1 MLCHPPLPPSIP
13 VQCVM
18 KALYSNAS
26 ELQYTCS
33 QLAAGCVWG
42 GRDTHLKH
50 LWYPLHTTTNR
61 SCGSQGSAG
70 LGNLN
75 TSFRNMGEVW
85 THKYWA
91 PALQCNTA
99 EPLLTQSPITCHRS
113 LHQSTT
119 ALPATIQLYRINNA
133 KPQPS
138 LYSDSP
144 CIYIYT
150 DTHRITHSQLAVSLV
165 NKCFSYQGKLIQ
177 VIKVLQGKSSTE
189 PEALGSASTIYIK
202 YHTILFYTS
211 SFERLCTFSH

>member
-75 TSFRNMGEVW
+75 TSFRNTGEVR
-85 THKYWA
+85 THTNTE
-91 PALQCNTA
+91 PQHCNAT
-99 EPLLTQSPITCHRS
+99 LLSLSCLCHLSR
-113 LHQSTT
+113 
-119 ALPATIQLYRINNA
+119 AT
-133 KPQPS
+133 
-138 LYSDSP
+138 DP
-144 CIYIYT
+144 CIRAPQHY
-150 DTHRITHSQLAVSLV
+150 QLP
-165 NKCFSYQGKLIQ
+165 Y
-177 VIKVLQGKSSTE
+177 
-189 PEALGSASTIYIK
+189 
-202 YHTILFYTS
+202 
-211 SFERLCTFSH
+211 SFIG